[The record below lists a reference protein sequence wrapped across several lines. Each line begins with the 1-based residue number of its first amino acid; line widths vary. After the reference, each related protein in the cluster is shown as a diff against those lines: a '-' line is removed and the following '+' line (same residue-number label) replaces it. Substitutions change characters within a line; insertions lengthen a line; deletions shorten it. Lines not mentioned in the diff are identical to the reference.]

1 MLILLIMTSHDIKKT
16 LISSIYEIDDAQFLS
31 AIQTIVDS
39 KLKSQTMRLTPAQH
53 QEIIASKKQI
63 EAGLFIT
70 QTELDK
76 EFDQWLSKR

>member
-1 MLILLIMTSHDIKKT
+1 MTSNNIKKT
-16 LISSIYEIDDAQFLS
+16 LISSISEIDDAQFLS

-39 KLKSQTMRLTPAQH
+39 KLKSQKMRLTAAQH
-53 QEIIASKKQI
+53 QEVIESRQQI
-63 EAGLFIT
+63 KDGLFIT